1 MRVTPMNRACAL
13 LLSLSLLC
21 APFSVRAEEAPLRPR
36 PPGRTL
42 RNAGVATFV
51 SAYATAYI
59 AGILFVSFDLDARQG
74 GRSGLDSG
82 SRRGDLGVG
91 AGMLLIPVV
100 GPVLSAAT
108 YREPAWA
115 IPWAIIDGSA
125 QLAGLAMMIAGG
137 SLEARARKGRWPQGL
152 RLLPYGGAG
161 ASGLALS
168 GRF

>member
-21 APFSVRAEEAPLRPR
+21 APFSVRAEEALLRPLPR

-42 RNAGVATFV
+42 LNAGVATFV
-51 SAYATAYI
+51 SGYATAYI
-59 AGILFVSFDLDARQG
+59 AGILLVSFDLEDRQKG
-74 GRSGLDSG
+74 GNGLYSGT
-82 SRRGDLGVG
+82 RGNWGTS
-91 AGMLLIPVV
+91 AGLLLIPVL

-108 YREPAWA
+108 YREPGWA
-115 IPWAIIDGSA
+115 IPWAILDGGA

-137 SLEARARKGRWPQGL
+137 SIEARARAKQGRWPQGL
-152 RLLPYGGAG
+152 RLQPWGGA
-161 ASGLALS
+161 GLALS